1 MYYKLFYNIKI
12 TYMLSLGQHLSPD
25 NNRRTKSM
33 SFRVDIGV
41 LEEVAGHAGM
51 KGTSV
56 NVLVNQILKRYVDFN
71 VYEQPLG
78 ILHLPKGLVMEM
90 FDVFDDQKIH
100 VLAKK
105 TYQIIRDS
113 VLVMQHSNDAEAY
126 LDVLERYLA
135 PASFCRISSQG
146 SEKTIEI
153 VHNAG
158 MKFSEFLKQ
167 LLSIIFEKN
176 EEIPLDFELTERC
189 IMATVRY

>member
-1 MYYKLFYNIKI
+1 
-12 TYMLSLGQHLSPD
+12 
-25 NNRRTKSM
+25 M

-105 TYQIIRDS
+105 TYRIIRDS

-126 LDVLERYLA
+126 LEVLERYMA

-158 MKFSEFLKQ
+158 MRFSEFLKQ

-176 EEIPLDFELTERC
+176 EERPLDFELTERC